1 MGSWGGHVLL
11 DPSDLERM
19 FSTQDSWDQL
29 PSVFEDLTPEHLGQ
43 LDEIRGV
50 LDKIPPREADFIEL
64 YFFQKIR
71 QTTIAELYN
80 VSQPTVCYRL
90 ARGATRLRYLI
101 DMPDHNPA
109 DIEKDLRG
117 CFSDERDVKVMMGML
132 RTTCQSD
139 VAKELG
145 TSQGFV
151 RHRFLRSI
159 SRLEGMAGM
168 EKTVSIFKHVATNV
182 NILKNTTRSC
192 WSEDLVYSLN

>member
-1 MGSWGGHVLL
+1 MGNWGGHVLL

-19 FSTQDSWDQL
+19 FSNDDSWNQL
-29 PSVFEDLTPEHLGQ
+29 PSVFEEPTPEHIVQ
-43 LDEIRGV
+43 LDEVRDV
-50 LDKIPPREADFIEL
+50 LDMIPPREADFIEL
-64 YFFQKIR
+64 YFFQKLR

-101 DMPDHNPA
+101 DMPVYDS
-109 DIEKDLRG
+109 DVLETDLKG
-117 CFSDERDVKVMMGML
+117 VFSDPVDVKVMMGML

-151 RHRFLRSI
+151 RHRFLRTI
-159 SRLEGMAGM
+159 SKM
-168 EKTVSIFKHVATNV
+168 EALPTMDNYVKVFKHVASNI
-182 NILKNTTRSC
+182 NILKSSTRSS
-192 WSEDLVYSLN
+192 WGEELIFSLH

>member
-168 EKTVSIFKHVATNV
+168 EKTVSIFKPQSHTM
-182 NILKNTTRSC
+182 
-192 WSEDLVYSLN
+192 

>member
-1 MGSWGGHVLL
+1 MGSWGGHILL

-19 FSTQDSWDQL
+19 FSTGDSWAQL
-29 PSVFEDLTPEHLGQ
+29 PTVYEEPSEEQVVQLG
-43 LDEIRGV
+43 EVKSV
-50 LDKIPPREADFIEL
+50 LDMIPPREADFIEL

-90 ARGATRLRYLI
+90 ARGATRIRYLI
-101 DMPDHNPA
+101 EMPPYETGEVERQLRKVLTDEM
-109 DIEKDLRG
+109 DI
-117 CFSDERDVKVMMGML
+117 KVMLGML

-151 RHRFLRSI
+151 RHRFLRTI
-159 SRLEGMAGM
+159 SRLENFVDL
-168 EKTVSIFKHVATNV
+168 EKYVDIFTHVASHI
-182 NILKNTTRSC
+182 NILKNTTRSS
-192 WSEDLVYSLN
+192 WREELIFSLH

>member
-19 FSTQDSWDQL
+19 FSTQDGWDQL
-29 PSVFEDLTPEHLGQ
+29 PSVFEEPTPEHLGQ
-43 LDEIRGV
+43 LDEIRSV
-50 LDKIPPREADFIEL
+50 LDMIPPREADFIEL

-101 DMPDHNPA
+101 DMPSHSTKE
-109 DIEKDLRG
+109 IERELRG
-117 CFSDERDVKVMMGML
+117 CFSDERDVLVMMGML

-168 EKTVSIFKHVATNV
+168 ESHVSIFKHVATHV

>member
-1 MGSWGGHVLL
+1 MGNWGGHILL

-19 FSTQDSWDQL
+19 FSNDDSWNQL
-29 PSVFEDLTPEHLGQ
+29 PSVFEEPTPEHTIQ
-43 LDEIRGV
+43 LSEVRDV
-50 LDKIPPREADFIEL
+50 LDMIPPREADFIEL

-71 QTTIAELYN
+71 QTTIADLYN

-101 DMPDHNPA
+101 EMPEYETEEVKKALEGILSDPV
-109 DIEKDLRG
+109 DIH
-117 CFSDERDVKVMMGML
+117 VMMGML

-151 RHRFLRSI
+151 RHRFLRTI
-159 SRLEGMAGM
+159 AKMEALPQM
-168 EKTVSIFKHVATNV
+168 EKYVKIFKHVATHI
-182 NILKNTTRSC
+182 NILKNTTRST
-192 WSEDLVYSLN
+192 WREDLIFSLH